1 MKPNDKVYDNI
12 LFSITTLYIHH
23 PEIDQNTPISFVK
36 GDIENFDQHLF
47 LGDSVV
53 SYFLRWMSLQSN
65 KISIIDSI
73 SMTMNKLKD
82 DKTTKVEKTFLHF
95 F

>member
-1 MKPNDKVYDNI
+1 M
-12 LFSITTLYIHH
+12 
-23 PEIDQNTPISFVK
+23 K
-36 GDIENFDQHLF
+36 GDIENFDQNLF

-82 DKTTKVEKTFLHF
+82 DKTTKVEKTFLQF

>member
-1 MKPNDKVYDNI
+1 M
-12 LFSITTLYIHH
+12 
-23 PEIDQNTPISFVK
+23 K
-36 GDIENFDQHLF
+36 GDIENFDQNLF

-82 DKTTKVEKTFLHF
+82 DKTTKVEKKFLHF
-95 F
+95 FDIDTNV